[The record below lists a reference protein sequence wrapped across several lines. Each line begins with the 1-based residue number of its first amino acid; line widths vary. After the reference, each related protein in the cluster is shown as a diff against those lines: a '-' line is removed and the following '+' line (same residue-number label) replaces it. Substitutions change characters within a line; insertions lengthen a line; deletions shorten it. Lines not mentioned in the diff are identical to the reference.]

1 MNRFGRILCL
11 SMILGTLVFSAP
23 HSHGQI
29 WRDSLDRTFDAENGK
44 SMPYRLFVPPGH
56 DIPGAKYPIVL
67 FLHRGAFVGD
77 DNRLQV
83 SDHISGLIRATQ
95 GEEYPAFLLAP
106 QTLEPWWYESVHE
119 LPMQIV
125 NAIEQEYQVDSDR
138 IYVVGTSMGGFGTP
152 DIVSRNPNR
161 FAAAVPMSAGLF
173 ADPESFDYGD
183 LLPEEFPVVDA
194 EVMADV
200 PFWVFHGEND
210 GVIPAQWSRD
220 LVATLDSADGE
231 VRYTELPGSA
241 SHSGIWTRILRDR
254 DDELYPWLFSKSR
267 SELSLPGDL
276 NRNRVLDLG
285 DINLLTKHVL
295 DSHDV
300 DSRFDLN
307 QDGTLDSADRNH
319 WVTTIRGTYLGDS
332 NLDGEFNTTDLV
344 QVFQNGHYEDGVER
358 NSRWEEG
365 DWNGDGDFDT
375 SDLVLAFQDGGYE
388 LGPRTKSMIVP
399 EPANTVVICLVGMF
413 GLISRKSFARQ

>member
-1 MNRFGRILCL
+1 
-11 SMILGTLVFSAP
+11 
-23 HSHGQI
+23 
-29 WRDSLDRTFDAENGK
+29 
-44 SMPYRLFVPPGH
+44 
-56 DIPGAKYPIVL
+56 
-67 FLHRGAFVGD
+67 
-77 DNRLQV
+77 
-83 SDHISGLIRATQ
+83 
-95 GEEYPAFLLAP
+95 
-106 QTLEPWWYESVHE
+106 
-119 LPMQIV
+119 
-125 NAIEQEYQVDSDR
+125 
-138 IYVVGTSMGGFGTP
+138 
-152 DIVSRNPNR
+152 
-161 FAAAVPMSAGLF
+161 
-173 ADPESFDYGD
+173 
-183 LLPEEFPVVDA
+183 
-194 EVMADV
+194 MADV

-241 SHSGIWTRILRDR
+241 SHSGIWTTILRDR

-285 DINLLTKHVL
+285 DINLLTEHVL

-358 NSRWEEG
+358 NSGWEEG

-388 LGPRTKSMIVP
+388 LGPRTTSMIVP
-399 EPANTVVICLVGMF
+399 EPANTVVICLVGLF
-413 GLISRKSFARQ
+413 GLFSRKSFARQ